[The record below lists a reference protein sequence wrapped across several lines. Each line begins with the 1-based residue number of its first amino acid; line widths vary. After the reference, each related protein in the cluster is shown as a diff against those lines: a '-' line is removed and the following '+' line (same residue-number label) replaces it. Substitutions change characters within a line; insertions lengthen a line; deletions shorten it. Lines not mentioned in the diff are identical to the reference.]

1 VRQELRKKSAN
12 KDDESMSICQL
23 QPEYDIGSPHGTWM
37 DEERSKM
44 TCIKEGG
51 KKGGMYQPFY
61 GTLVADFMLK

>member
-1 VRQELRKKSAN
+1 
-12 KDDESMSICQL
+12 MSICQL

-51 KKGGMYQPFY
+51 KKGRHVPAFLRHFG
-61 GTLVADFMLK
+61 GGLHAEIECRKV